1 MRFGVYKLGLWVVL
15 GLLICGTARA
25 ADERYAVE
33 VNVDVTDNSAS
44 AAQERAM
51 DEANRA
57 AVLAVAK
64 KITTSE
70 GVARFGAMND
80 DQLVNFIKE
89 VSVIE
94 EKSSA
99 VRYMATLKVVLN
111 EDMLKEYMKER
122 NIPIMIQNNSKIMVI
137 PVFRE
142 FSSDAPMLW
151 ENSNM
156 WKQAWD
162 ASPAEGSVR
171 LVSLPASGANYSII
185 DARKAMAL
193 DGEALDKLMRINNA
207 DDVYVLDATY
217 DGIDGLI
224 VRAVSY
230 SGDSRTIRIS
240 GPRSSG
246 MELFN
251 NAVTEVKKQLE
262 NRISQKAMTDAAQE
276 NAIVV
281 LYNFKQLQDWIA
293 IEKELRNIG
302 LINEID
308 TQALGA
314 GKVQFKLV
322 YAGTLDKLLQNLRS
336 HSYRL
341 LEHGSY
347 FVLERY

>member
-1 MRFGVYKLGLWVVL
+1 MYKFGLLAVL
-15 GLLICGTARA
+15 GLLVWGTAHA

-33 VNVDVTDNSAS
+33 VSVDVTDSSAS

-51 DEANRA
+51 SEANRA

-64 KITTSE
+64 RITTSD
-70 GVARFGAMND
+70 GAARFGAMND
-80 DQLVNFIKE
+80 NQLVNFIKE

-122 NIPIMIQNNSKIMVI
+122 NIPIMVQNNSKTLII

-151 ENSNM
+151 ENSNL

-162 ASPAEGSVR
+162 ASPADGSVR
-171 LVSLPASGANYSII
+171 LVSLPASGANYSVI
-185 DARKAMAL
+185 DARKALAL

-224 VRAVSY
+224 VRALSY
-230 SGDSRTIRIS
+230 GGDNRTIRVS

-251 NAVTEVKKQLE
+251 NAVAEVKKQLE
-262 NRISQKAMTDAAQE
+262 NRISQKAIIDAAKE
-276 NAIVV
+276 NTIVV
-281 LYNFKQLQDWIA
+281 LYNFNALQEWVTT
-293 IEKELRNIG
+293 EKDLRSIG
-302 LINEID
+302 LVNGLE

-314 GKVQFKLV
+314 GKVQFKLMF
-322 YAGTLDKLLQNLRS
+322 AGTMDKLLQNFRS
-336 HSYRL
+336 HAYRL
-341 LEHGSY
+341 LEHGNY
-347 FVLERY
+347 YVLEKY